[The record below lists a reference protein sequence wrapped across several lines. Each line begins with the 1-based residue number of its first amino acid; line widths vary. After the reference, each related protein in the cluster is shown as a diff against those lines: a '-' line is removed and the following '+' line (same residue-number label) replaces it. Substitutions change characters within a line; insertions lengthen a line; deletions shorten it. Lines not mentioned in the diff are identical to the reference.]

1 MLFAFKL
8 DYFPRHLVPL
18 VPCIGLVR
26 LGPSSNCWTGWP
38 VGTFIRR
45 SCSYHSLRI
54 LPLCVDGERSFLKDP
69 RAAAAGWILA
79 NVPPGESLWWDR
91 KRGFEDYEH
100 AGFPD
105 ERTPSVLVI
114 EMLDANHYLSGIGR
128 RDSYPSD
135 YRSIFDS
142 LSQQRIDTLQAVF
155 RGESEFVEAA
165 PCRTLFS

>member
-1 MLFAFKL
+1 M
-8 DYFPRHLVPL
+8 
-18 VPCIGLVR
+18 CGLGSRQTVGPDGR
-26 LGPSSNCWTGWP
+26 SEPSSGAPARTTLF
-38 VGTFIRR
+38 V
-45 SCSYHSLRI
+45 SCRF
-54 LPLCVDGERSFLKDP
+54 CVDGERSFLKDP
-69 RAAAAGWILA
+69 RAAAAAWILA